1 MQPVLVKPGLFRDR
15 REAGR
20 LLAEKLAA
28 YANRPDVLVLALPRG
43 GVPVAYEVARGL
55 GAPLDVFVV
64 RKLGVPGYEELA
76 MGAIATGGVRVLND
90 QLVERLG
97 IGDQAIEAIAA
108 RERQELERR
117 ERLYRGDRPP
127 LDVRGRTVILVDD
140 GLATGATMHAAID
153 ALRQQNPARIVV
165 AVPTAS
171 PEACEEMKEKADDV
185 ICAITPEPFYAVGR
199 WYHDFSQTADEEVGV
214 LLAQQGT
221 SETGEIAQGPA
232 MDRPLIKALRE
243 TAYPLAGSARD
254 YDPLI
259 GRIGEA
265 RFALLGEGSHGTHEF
280 YCERAEI
287 TKRLIAEKDFTA
299 VAVEADWPDAY
310 RLNRYVGGAS
320 DDVDAVEALA
330 DFRRFPTWMW
340 RNTVVVEFI
349 EWLRAY
355 NEALPPGAER
365 VGFYG
370 LDLYSLHAS
379 MKAVLQYLEKVDP
392 EAARQARERYSCF
405 DHVGEDTQAYGLMT
419 RLNLSK
425 SCEEEVIGQLIELQ
439 RRAADTMRRDGG
451 LADDDLFYAEQNA
464 RLVKNAE
471 AYYRSVFLEEVS
483 SWNLRDRHMAETLDA
498 LVEYLGRKVGR
509 AKVAVWEHNSHLG
522 DARATEMGQRGELNV
537 GQLTREKYGGEAVLI
552 GFTTHH
558 GTVTA
563 ASDWGKSAERKRV
576 RPALAGSYEALFHA
590 ARRDRF
596 LLILNDSDLMVQQ
609 LAAPRLERAIGV
621 IYRPETERQSHY
633 FGARLV
639 EQFDAVLHFDKTR
652 AVKPLESTEEW
663 ETGELPET
671 FPFAV

>member
-1 MQPVLVKPGLFRDR
+1 MNSTVKPGLFPDR

-20 LLAEKLAA
+20 LLAQKLAP
-28 YANRPDVLVLALPRG
+28 YVNRPDVLVLALPRG
-43 GVPVAYEVARGL
+43 GVPVAYEVARAL

-76 MGAIATGGVRVLND
+76 MGAIATGDVRVLND

-97 IGDQAIEAIAA
+97 IPEDMIDAVAA
-108 RERQELERR
+108 RERQELARR

-127 LDVRGRTVILVDD
+127 PDVRGRTVILVDD
-140 GLATGATMHAAID
+140 GLATGATMHAAVQ
-153 ALRQQNPARIVV
+153 ALRKQNPARIVV

-171 PEACEEMKEKADDV
+171 PETCEETKAEADDV
-185 ICAITPEPFYAVGR
+185 ICAVTPEPFHAVGR
-199 WYHDFSQTADEEVGV
+199 WYQDFSQTTDEEVGA
-214 LLAQQGT
+214 LLARRSIPEQ
-221 SETGEIAQGPA
+221 GEIVQSSTEGSP
-232 MDRPLIKALRE
+232 PIKALRE

-310 RLNRYVGGAS
+310 RLNRYVRGAS

-340 RNTVVVEFI
+340 RNTVVVQFI
-349 EWLRAY
+349 EWLRAH
-355 NEALPPGAER
+355 NDALPPGAEK

-392 EAARQARERYSCF
+392 EAANRARERYSCF

-425 SCEEEVIGQLIELQ
+425 SCEEEVIGQLLELQ
-439 RRAADTMRRDGG
+439 RRAADYARRDGC
-451 LADDDLFYAEQNA
+451 LAEDELFYAEQNA

-498 LVEYLGRKVGR
+498 LVGHLGRKGRR
-509 AKVAVWEHNSHLG
+509 AKMAGWEHNAH
-522 DARATEMGQRGELNV
+522 
-537 GQLTREKYGGEAVLI
+537 
-552 GFTTHH
+552 
-558 GTVTA
+558 
-563 ASDWGKSAERKRV
+563 
-576 RPALAGSYEALFHA
+576 
-590 ARRDRF
+590 
-596 LLILNDSDLMVQQ
+596 
-609 LAAPRLERAIGV
+609 
-621 IYRPETERQSHY
+621 
-633 FGARLV
+633 
-639 EQFDAVLHFDKTR
+639 
-652 AVKPLESTEEW
+652 
-663 ETGELPET
+663 
-671 FPFAV
+671 